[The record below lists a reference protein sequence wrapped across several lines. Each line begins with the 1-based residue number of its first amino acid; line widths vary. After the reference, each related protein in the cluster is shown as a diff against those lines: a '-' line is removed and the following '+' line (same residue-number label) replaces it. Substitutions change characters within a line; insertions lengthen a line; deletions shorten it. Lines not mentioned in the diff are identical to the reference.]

1 MNRLMPHMARSDLR
15 HRPGPGPAPAPDS
28 VRAWWQRKNLRAMG
42 AREVATAAWAKVV
55 FERVFPLFEHV
66 GLHVL
71 PIHFYSPVPDSR
83 QLRKH
88 RSRWD
93 REWSLAGI
101 DLSVERQRDWMSRLT
116 SFEPEFAALDTEASV
131 AALGFGEGYGEV
143 ESRVLHA
150 MLRSLKP
157 RNVIEVGAGVSTFFA
172 ANALAMNSNETGIA
186 PAIVS
191 IEPHPYRPLRKLQG
205 LFPAVSFDLIDR
217 PVQDLPI
224 SLFSKLGQGDVLFI
238 DSSHV
243 SRLDSDVD
251 WLYLEILPSLRH
263 GVIIHID
270 DIPFP
275 YLAKRPDHWIFRKH
289 RFWNEAALL
298 NAFLS
303 FNSSFQVLFSLSY
316 LHCRQPETLQELVS
330 YDTALFHPAS
340 IWLQRVR

>member
-1 MNRLMPHMARSDLR
+1 MNRLAPSIARSGLR
-15 HRPGPGPAPAPDS
+15 RLPSLGPALAPDS
-28 VRAWWQRKNLRAMG
+28 VRAWRQRKNLRAMG
-42 AREVATAAWAKVV
+42 ARELAKAAWAKLV

-71 PIHFYSPVPDSR
+71 PIHFYTPVPDTR

-101 DLSVERQRDWMSRLT
+101 DLSAERQRNWMNYLT
-116 SFEPEFAALDTEASV
+116 SFKHEFESLDTEAKV

-172 ANALAMNSNETGIA
+172 ANALTMNSNETGIT
-186 PAIVS
+186 PAIISV
-191 IEPHPYRPLRKLQG
+191 EPHPYRPLRKLQD
-205 LFPAVSFDLIDR
+205 LFPAVCFELITQ

-243 SRLDSDVD
+243 SKLDSDVD
-251 WLYLEILPSLRH
+251 RLYLEVLPSLRH

-275 YLAKRPDHWIFRKH
+275 WLARRPDHWIFKKH
-289 RFWNEAALL
+289 RFWNEATLL

-303 FNSSFQVLFSLSY
+303 FNESFQVLFSLSY
-316 LHCRQPETLQELVS
+316 LHCRQPEPLQELVS
-330 YDTALFHPAS
+330 YDTALFHPSS